1 MTAMVLDSP
10 GGNIEAAIA
19 FGQDVIERYQLNT
32 GVAAGGIC
40 ASACSVL
47 WASGVR
53 RSIAPDSRVGVHQAS
68 FDGRSADFFINE
80 DVNITSMIGYHSMR
94 VSLYLRT
101 RGEPEFVWAEAVGGV
116 EPDQIHWLSRSEIAE
131 SDNCSAGVLISSLAD
146 ALRPANA
153 PAVASIGLL

>member
-1 MTAMVLDSP
+1 MKTLIAAAALAALATADANAMSYSFRFYKNQTVVDAKGEIQPDEEALFADWFERAQADMGGRPVTAMVLNSP

-53 RSIAPDSRVGVHQAS
+53 RSIAPDAAS
-68 FDGRSADFFINE
+68 
-80 DVNITSMIGYHSMR
+80 
-94 VSLYLRT
+94 
-101 RGEPEFVWAEAVGGV
+101 
-116 EPDQIHWLSRSEIAE
+116 
-131 SDNCSAGVLISSLAD
+131 
-146 ALRPANA
+146 
-153 PAVASIGLL
+153 ASIRPLSTGARPTLSSTRTSTSRL